1 MKPRLGRFIVI
12 ALCVLVLSIPA
23 ILIAGCIAIPI
34 PAKEET
40 VVFGRA
46 ITAEEAQAI
55 NVVGEGRLEA
65 RNRFGA
71 PTLDFGPQR
80 IYVYV
85 WVVNKGAVF
94 VGGYGFANR
103 RPWLTT
109 HLLVVAFDLD
119 GRVLKIATSE
129 LGQWDTVSE
138 HVRGWLSSE
147 GLATQVP
154 GPRPTESAKGE
165 RKLFVYRPSS
175 SECSAQ
181 FALDGYFFKPSVAVD
196 GNVVGDLAKGDYL
209 SAIVSSGVHEIALD
223 PMPGFRAAAAVAAI
237 RQLASDR
244 TPMVLNIDAEH
255 IGDIYIQASVCMK
268 GPGIHIDATVRE
280 SAVALQAL
288 GRLRPAW

>member
-1 MKPRLGRFIVI
+1 MRSRLGRFVAT
-12 ALCVLVLSIPA
+12 ALCALVLSIPA

-55 NVVGEGRLEA
+55 NGAGEGRLEV
-65 RNRFGA
+65 RNKFGA

-85 WVVNKGAVF
+85 WVVNKGSAF
-94 VGGYGFANR
+94 VGGIGIANTI
-103 RPWLTT
+103 PWLTT
-109 HLLVVAFDLD
+109 HLLVVAFDPN

-129 LGQWDTVSE
+129 LGQWGAVSE

-147 GLATQVP
+147 GLATQVA

-165 RKLFVYRPSS
+165 RTLFVYRSSS
-175 SECSAQ
+175 SECPKH
-181 FALDGYFFKPSVAVD
+181 FAFDGFLFKPSVAVD
-196 GNVVGDLAKGDYL
+196 GHVVGDLAKGEYL
-209 SAIVSSGVHEIALD
+209 SSIISSGAYEIAID
-223 PMPGFRAAAAVAAI
+223 PMPLFRTAAAGPAI
-237 RQLASDR
+237 RRLYSDR
-244 TPMVLNIDAEH
+244 TPMLLNIDAGH
-255 IGDIYIQASVCMK
+255 IGDIYIQASVCK
-268 GPGIHIDATVRE
+268 KEPGIHIDATVRE

-288 GRLRPAW
+288 GSLRPAW